1 MFLQVVFADNSISG
15 LFITIAFFAPM
26 IWHADAAQVL
36 NFCKFLLRQLNI
48 SSPFPLPSSIRRA
61 LLPFAGLQ
69 VIHLV
74 LTLCHDVQP
83 KHTGVLGAAVQSA
96 FSLFLLPG
104 VSDAGE
110 SSTHAFAHG
119 L

>member
-1 MFLQVVFADNSISG
+1 
-15 LFITIAFFAPM
+15 M

-36 NFCKFLLRQLNI
+36 NLCKFLLTQLNS

-74 LTLCHDVQP
+74 LTLCRDVQP

-110 SSTHAFAHG
+110 SSAHAFAHG